1 MDFDNF
7 EETSENELVGNK
19 LEIRVVRNGRKSVTY
34 LSGWELE
41 REELKAH
48 MKELKKTYGCN
59 GSVKEKD
66 KKVVFML
73 QGEKS
78 EELIEYLKK
87 VGIKESDIK
96 LVS

>member
-7 EETSENELVGNK
+7 EETNENELVGNK

-48 MKELKKTYGCN
+48 MKELKKKHGCN

-66 KKVVFML
+66 DNVVFML

-96 LVS
+96 IVS